1 MAISNE
7 FILMIN
13 DERYFEWKWTT
24 EFKQLDHTLYEFI
37 GVITHAE
44 SWENT
49 KLRFVSMLLKLLTI
63 WTAYHMIN

>member
-1 MAISNE
+1 MEISNK

-13 DERYFEWKWTT
+13 DERYFESKWTT

-44 SWENT
+44 SRENT
-49 KLRFVSMLLKLLTI
+49 KLKELSHGILSYFEHRQN
-63 WTAYHMIN
+63 YC